1 MKRTRRHKKE
11 EDGENER
18 KRTKCGQSMD
28 HLGFTPQMSTEGRVE
43 KAQRVS
49 GSTASG
55 PCHSALL
62 YSCLQRDGK
71 GRGEERGTIYIHYIC
86 SVTEPHILVQTDHVV
101 YKVHYYSIGVV
112 RIWIA
117 SHTQRT
123 CIRTGFHS

>member
-1 MKRTRRHKKE
+1 M
-11 EDGENER
+11 
-18 KRTKCGQSMD
+18 
-28 HLGFTPQMSTEGRVE
+28 E

-55 PCHSALL
+55 PYHSALL

-71 GRGEERGTIYIHYIC
+71 GRGEERGIIYIHYIC
-86 SVTEPHILVQTDHVV
+86 SVTEPHILVQTTAPAPAFVV
-101 YKVHYYSIGVV
+101 FKVHYYSIGVV